1 MISKHMTVRVY
12 TFSTLCNC
20 YLFLTERVVRKSSA
34 KEKAAVEL
42 RDDTVSGGDNLCYN
56 QCYIGNMLY
65 NGRLIPARDT
75 AACFMIFNSDSQ
87 RFREIPP
94 TLRVCVGF
102 SVMQWLSEGLILLVQ
117 LSKFNKKPSWD

>member
-20 YLFLTERVVRKSSA
+20 YLCLTERVVRKSSA
-34 KEKAAVEL
+34 KEQVAVEF

-56 QCYIGNMLY
+56 QCYICNMLY
-65 NGRLIPARDT
+65 NGRIILSRDT
-75 AACFMIFNSDSQ
+75 AASFMICNSDRL

-117 LSKFNKKPSWD
+117 LSKFNKKPS